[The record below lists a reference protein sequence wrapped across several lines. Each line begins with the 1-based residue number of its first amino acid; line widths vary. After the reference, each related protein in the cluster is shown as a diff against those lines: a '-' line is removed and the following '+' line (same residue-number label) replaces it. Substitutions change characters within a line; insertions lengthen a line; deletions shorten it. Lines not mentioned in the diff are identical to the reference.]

1 MKPYVLITGA
11 SSGIGYE
18 FAKRF
23 LREGYPV
30 ILVSSNDEKLS
41 RVCTELKDNLLDCEK
56 KANNNKVNN
65 SKANNSEKANSEK
78 ASYPNVNEQ
87 TACNKVDSS
96 SEKIIKIVQD
106 LSKIGAAKELYQK
119 VQAMNIEVG
128 ILINNAGIGYVGEFI
143 RSERKLQEEIMIL
156 NMNNL
161 VLLTHCFAKAM
172 VSSKSGKILNVASNG
187 AFQPGPYIGTYYA
200 TKSFVL
206 NFSQALRVEV
216 KRYGVTV
223 STLCPG
229 ATVSDFAR
237 RAGKQQLKLSMS
249 AEEVADAGF
258 RGLMKGK
265 NVILPGIHNKAA
277 LIVPRRIRSLL
288 IGRMYGSN

>member
-23 LREGYPV
+23 VVEGYKV

-41 RVCTELKDNLLDCEK
+41 RVCSELEDYLISADSRTNS
-56 KANNNKVNN
+56 NKVYYEGDKR
-65 SKANNSEKANSEK
+65 SK
-78 ASYPNVNEQ
+78 
-87 TACNKVDSS
+87 
-96 SEKIIKIVQD
+96 KIIKIVQD
-106 LSKIGAAKELYQK
+106 LSKIGAAEELYQK
-119 VQAMNIEVG
+119 VQALNIEVG
-128 ILINNAGIGYVGEFI
+128 ILINNAGVGYAGEFI
-143 RSERKLQEEIMIL
+143 LSDRKHQEEIMMI

-161 VLLTHCFAKAM
+161 VLLTHCVANEM
-172 VSSKSGKILNVASNG
+172 VKSRSGKILNVASNG

-200 TKSFVL
+200 SKSFVL
-206 NFSQALRVEV
+206 SFSKALRTEL
-216 KRYGVTV
+216 KRYGVSV

-249 AEEVADAGF
+249 AKKVADAGY
-258 RGLMKGK
+258 RGLMKKK

-277 LIVPRRIRSLL
+277 LLVPKRIRSLM
-288 IGRMYGSN
+288 IARMYGSN

>member
-1 MKPYVLITGA
+1 MKPCVLITGA

-23 LREGYPV
+23 AIEGYPV

-41 RVCTELKDNLLDCEK
+41 RVCTELKDYILDCENR
-56 KANNNKVNN
+56 ANN
-65 SKANNSEKANSEK
+65 SK
-78 ASYPNVNEQ
+78 V
-87 TACNKVDSS
+87 
-96 SEKIIKIVQD
+96 IKIVQD
-106 LSKIGAAKELYQK
+106 LSKSGAAEELYQK
-119 VQAMNIEVG
+119 VQALNKEVG
-128 ILINNAGIGYVGEFI
+128 ILINNAGIGYAGEFI

-200 TKSFVL
+200 TKTFVL
-206 NFSQALRVEV
+206 NFSQALRAEV

-249 AEEVADAGF
+249 AAAVADAGF

-277 LIVPRRIRSLL
+277 LLVPRSIRSWM

>member
-23 LREGYPV
+23 ALEGYPV
-30 ILVSSNDEKLS
+30 IMVSSNDEKLS
-41 RVCTELKDNLLDCEK
+41 RACSEIKDHIKNCE
-56 KANNNKVNN
+56 
-65 SKANNSEKANSEK
+65 
-78 ASYPNVNEQ
+78 
-87 TACNKVDSS
+87 
-96 SEKIIKIVQD
+96 IIKIVQD
-106 LSKIGAAKELYQK
+106 LSKRGVSEELYHK
-119 VQAMNIEVG
+119 VQDLNIEVG
-128 ILINNAGIGYVGEFI
+128 ILINNAGIGYAGEFI
-143 RSERKLQEEIMIL
+143 KSEIRQQEDLMML

-161 VLLTHCFAKAM
+161 VLLTHYIAKDM
-172 VSSKSGKILNVASNG
+172 VANKSGKILNVASNG

-206 NFSQALRVEV
+206 SFSQALRREL
-216 KRYGVTV
+216 KSYGITV

-229 ATVSDFAR
+229 ETVSDFAR
-237 RAGKQQLKLSMS
+237 RAGKQQLKFSMP
-249 AEEVADAGF
+249 ARKVADVGY

-277 LIVPRRIRSLL
+277 LLVPKKIRSL
-288 IGRMYGSN
+288 IIAKVYGNI

>member
-23 LREGYPV
+23 VVEGYKV
-30 ILVSSNDEKLS
+30 ILVSSNEKKLS
-41 RVCTELKDNLLDCEK
+41 RVCSELKDYLISAD
-56 KANNNKVNN
+56 
-65 SKANNSEKANSEK
+65 SKTNRDKF
-78 ASYPNVNEQ
+78 
-87 TACNKVDSS
+87 CNDE

-106 LSKIGAAKELYQK
+106 LSKSGAAEELYQK
-119 VQAMNIEVG
+119 VQALNIEVG
-128 ILINNAGIGYVGEFI
+128 ILINNAGVGYAGEFI
-143 RSERKLQEEIMIL
+143 LSERKQQEDIMMI

-161 VLLTHCFAKAM
+161 VLLTHCFANEM
-172 VSSKSGKILNVASNG
+172 VRSRSGKILNVASNG

-200 TKSFVL
+200 SKSFVL
-206 NFSQALRVEV
+206 NFSKALRTEL
-216 KRYGVTV
+216 KSYGVSV

-249 AEEVADAGF
+249 AKKVADIGYH
-258 RGLMKGK
+258 GLMKGK

-277 LIVPRRIRSLL
+277 LIVPKRIRSLM
-288 IGRMYGSN
+288 IARMYGSN

>member
-23 LREGYPV
+23 VIEGYPV

-41 RVCTELKDNLLDCEK
+41 RVCTELKDYILDCESI
-56 KANNNKVNN
+56 ANNSKLNNKVNN
-65 SKANNSEKANSEK
+65 SKKANSKK
-78 ASYPNVNEQ
+78 ASYPNVNKQ
-87 TACNKVDSS
+87 TVCNKTDSS

-106 LSKIGAAKELYQK
+106 LSKSGGAEELYQK
-119 VQAMNIEVG
+119 VQALHIEVD
-128 ILINNAGIGYVGEFI
+128 ILINNAGIGFAGEFI
-143 RSERKLQEEIMIL
+143 RSERKQQEEIMIL

-161 VLLTHCFAKAM
+161 VMLTHCFAKAM
-172 VSSKSGKILNVASNG
+172 VNSKSGKILNVASNG

-206 NFSQALRVEV
+206 NFSQALREEV

-249 AEEVADAGF
+249 AEAVADAGF

-277 LIVPRRIRSLL
+277 LLVPRRIRSWM
-288 IGRMYGSN
+288 IGRVYGSN

>member
-23 LREGYPV
+23 LMEGYKV

-41 RVCTELKDNLLDCEK
+41 RVCSELKDYSIG
-56 KANNNKVNN
+56 N
-65 SKANNSEKANSEK
+65 SKTISDKFC
-78 ASYPNVNEQ
+78 NE
-87 TACNKVDSS
+87 TDSR

-106 LSKIGAAKELYQK
+106 LSKSGAAEELYQK
-119 VQAMNIEVG
+119 VQALNIEVG
-128 ILINNAGIGYVGEFI
+128 ILINNAGVGYVGKFI
-143 RSERKLQEEIMIL
+143 LSERKQQEEIMMI

-161 VLLTHCFAKAM
+161 VLLTHCIANDM
-172 VSSKSGKILNVASNG
+172 VKSRSGKILNVASNG

-200 TKSFVL
+200 SKSFVL
-206 NFSQALRVEV
+206 NFSKALRTEL
-216 KRYGVTV
+216 KSYGVSV

-237 RAGKQQLKLSMS
+237 RAGKHQLKLSMS
-249 AEEVADAGF
+249 AKKVADSGYY
-258 RGLMKGK
+258 GLMKGK

-277 LIVPRRIRSLL
+277 LLVPKRIRSLM
-288 IGRMYGSN
+288 IARMYGRN